1 MAEGC
6 MPVAREWQAAIGL
19 QDCMV
24 VVGGRVDIPEFEPIP
39 ISSDTM
45 CSAVEILWHR
55 PPSDAQPPTGMTL
68 EFTQPSSQTPVSL
81 PHGSAAES
89 LWHRPPSN
97 AQPST
102 GATLK
107 SLAGAPRLP

>member
-1 MAEGC
+1 

-55 PPSDAQPPTGMTL
+55 PPSDAQPPTGAT
-68 EFTQPSSQTPVSL
+68 PKSSAPAYWGQRVDTIKS
-81 PHGSAAES
+81 
-89 LWHRPPSN
+89 
-97 AQPST
+97 QCST
-102 GATLK
+102 YSWAVHFIHPCSRACVCPFPACL
-107 SLAGAPRLP
+107 